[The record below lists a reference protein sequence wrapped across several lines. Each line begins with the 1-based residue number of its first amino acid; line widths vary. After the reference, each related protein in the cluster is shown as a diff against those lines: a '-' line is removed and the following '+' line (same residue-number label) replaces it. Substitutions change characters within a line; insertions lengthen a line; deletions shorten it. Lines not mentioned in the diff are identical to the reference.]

1 MSENCNQGAVFRNCI
16 SLNSY
21 TDIWMKVVSQLTDL
35 KCVKDPPFVEI
46 SLKTKLKENL
56 KYQVMIM

>member
-1 MSENCNQGAVFRNCI
+1 MSENCNQAAVFRNCI

-21 TDIWMKVVSQLTDL
+21 RDIWTKVVSQLTDL

-46 SLKTKLKENL
+46 SLKTKL
-56 KYQVMIM
+56 